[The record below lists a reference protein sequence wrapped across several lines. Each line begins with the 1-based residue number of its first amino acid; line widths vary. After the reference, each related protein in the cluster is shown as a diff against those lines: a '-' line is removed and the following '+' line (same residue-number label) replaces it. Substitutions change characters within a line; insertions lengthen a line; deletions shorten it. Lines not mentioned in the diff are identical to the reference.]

1 MNFDDLKDR
10 RGTHTSKFDGM
21 QAFSGVSPDDGIA
34 MFVADMDFDAAD
46 CIRDAIRTEAE
57 NGYFGY
63 IGNIAPVSQAV
74 CDWLRTRHG
83 WAAEPDWI
91 SYSHGVVAGFAQT
104 LLAFSEPG
112 EAVILFTPVYHAFF
126 RKARALGREV
136 VQSELVLRDGQYHM
150 DLDALA
156 ARLTGR
162 ERIVTLCSPHN
173 PGGRLW
179 TPAEIAELAAF
190 CADHDL
196 ILLSDEV
203 HMDLVFPGATFVPT
217 ALAAPDALDRLVVIT
232 AASKGFNTAGGE
244 TGLIIVRD
252 PTLRERMTAVNM
264 AYGGTPNRF
273 GLMMIKA
280 AFTGGA
286 DWSAAVRAY
295 LARNF
300 ALWRDRIGA
309 LPGVR
314 VMDMQATYLSWVD
327 FTDTG
332 MTPEETDRRIRQDAR
347 IAQSPGAQFGKGGE
361 NFHRFN
367 LAMPRAR
374 LIEAIERLETA
385 FGDLQ

>member
-1 MNFDDLKDR
+1 MR
-10 RGTHTSKFDGM
+10 RVELTESASSPFTLIYREEVSVSDEGRFAIDPIEVANAKPIEKISGADPKHVLAHYLMAGEGM
-21 QAFSGVSPDDGIA
+21 PV
-34 MFVADMDFDAAD
+34 VVTDAQKTWKCAN
-46 CIRDAIRTEAE
+46 E
-57 NGYFGY
+57 
-63 IGNIAPVSQAV
+63 
-74 CDWLRTRHG
+74 
-83 WAAEPDWI
+83 
-91 SYSHGVVAGFAQT
+91 
-104 LLAFSEPG
+104 
-112 EAVILFTPVYHAFF
+112 
-126 RKARALGREV
+126 RKWT
-136 VQSELVLRDGQYHM
+136 
-150 DLDALA
+150 LDALA